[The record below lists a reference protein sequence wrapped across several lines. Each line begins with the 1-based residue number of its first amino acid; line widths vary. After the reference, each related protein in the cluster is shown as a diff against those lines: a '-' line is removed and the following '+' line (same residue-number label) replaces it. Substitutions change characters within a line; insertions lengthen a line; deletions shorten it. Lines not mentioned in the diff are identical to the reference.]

1 MEDFNLITVDTL
13 NKYFDILSKA
23 GYVKNKEVNKV
34 IILTFLSRLLNDFY
48 EYITEEDYNDI
59 IKSEE
64 GQRQNGNWT
73 CGYAVNAAV
82 KVRND
87 ADCSDFDFLNY
98 PSYKDGECWN
108 NGITMKLNKTR
119 REYRKDAR
127 WFLETFV
134 AMTNAHK
141 KGEIIYE

>member
-59 IKSEE
+59 IKSVYCLSNCLMRLP
-64 GQRQNGNWT
+64 QYNIFKDSLIHHK
-73 CGYAVNAAV
+73 Y
-82 KVRND
+82 ND
-87 ADCSDFDFLNY
+87 GIILRITEDELNRFM
-98 PSYKDGECWN
+98 EN
-108 NGITMKLNKTR
+108 NMFKIL
-119 REYRKDAR
+119 
-127 WFLETFV
+127 
-134 AMTNAHK
+134 
-141 KGEIIYE
+141 